1 MKKLIL
7 FSSVLISCCFAMDT
21 DTWDGKKYDENS
33 NKQFALAI
41 KHIQLIK
48 DEIQEDWNILDVG
61 CGSGRV
67 AHWLAENQVP
77 KGSVT
82 GIDKSKSMIETA
94 QGKPTI
100 ANLYFAH
107 CSAEE
112 LSENERF
119 DLVTCF
125 AVMHWIKDQ
134 KAVIQN
140 IANIL
145 KPNGIFISSWIEK
158 KPMPQLRALFE
169 VSASEKWKDSVS
181 PMSKPLIYPQNRET
195 LTCMVTECGLKPVI
209 KNTEDQVTF
218 SHEKFTKFAETL
230 IFSTPQFNSFPK
242 ESRDEFI
249 EDFIN
254 KYLEYVPKQDGKIN
268 YCVPALLLIA
278 RKSK

>member
-82 GIDKSKSMIETA
+82 GIDKSKSMIKTA
-94 QGKPTI
+94 QAKKPTI
-100 ANLYFAH
+100 VNLSFAH
-107 CSAEE
+107 CSAEK

-158 KPMPQLRALFE
+158 KPMPQLRAWFKSRHIPSP
-169 VSASEKWKDSVS
+169 VS
-181 PMSKPLIYPQNRET
+181 
-195 LTCMVTECGLKPVI
+195 
-209 KNTEDQVTF
+209 
-218 SHEKFTKFAETL
+218 
-230 IFSTPQFNSFPK
+230 FNSARISFWERGAFADTSSWFSAKNFTLLPAKLSHFFIALGCTTTCFSPILLSNCSAFLTIFFSDILLRATYPPK
-242 ESRDEFI
+242 
-249 EDFIN
+249 
-254 KYLEYVPKQDGKIN
+254 G
-268 YCVPALLLIA
+268 
-278 RKSK
+278 

>member
-1 MKKLIL
+1 MYK
-7 FSSVLISCCFAMDT
+7 
-21 DTWDGKKYDENS
+21 DTWDGKQYDENS
-33 NKQFALAI
+33 NKQLGLALKHI
-41 KHIQLIK
+41 KHIE
-48 DEIQEDWNILDVG
+48 DEIQENWDVLDVG

-82 GIDKSKSMIETA
+82 GIDKSKSMIKTA
-94 QGKPTI
+94 QAKKPTI
-100 ANLYFAH
+100 VNLSFAH
-107 CSAEE
+107 CSAEK

-169 VSASEKWKDSVS
+169 VSESEKWKDSVP
-181 PMSKPLIYPQNRET
+181 PMSKPLIYPQDSKT
-195 LTCMVTECGLKPVI
+195 LTRMVTECGLKPVI

-242 ESRDEFI
+242 ESRDEFL
-249 EDFIN
+249 EDFIT
-254 KYLEYVPKQDGKIN
+254 KYLEYVPKQEDGKIL
-268 YCVPALLLIA
+268 YAVPALLLIA
-278 RKSK
+278 RKCK